1 MPLLQQQSPV
11 QKNKTVCLSH
21 IMVLIETTINKE
33 MYQKNPFSREN
44 AYLQRSADWLFS
56 FD

>member
-1 MPLLQQQSPV
+1 MPLLQQQSLV

-21 IMVLIETTINKE
+21 IMVLIETIINKE

-44 AYLQRSADWLFS
+44 AYLQRSAD
-56 FD
+56 